1 MSYKLPLTLGNR
13 KWRKAQGLN
22 KLHYWLQHQEARAT
36 VRRLITQRRRATW
49 KDFCKR
55 LASCDYTKAIS
66 KISRIR
72 KNRTLKPTFST
83 PDGPQHAADTM
94 ASHLETIFSGAHQR
108 TVQYN
113 EITTPALPF
122 AVECPIT
129 MDDISSAIRS
139 LPVKKAPGVDH
150 LRIEMLHPIQH
161 LLQPLL
167 LHLFQLNWAWSYVP
181 QPWRVAQVVPIHK
194 KGSPLDPGNYRP
206 ISLTT
211 IFRKILERCIQQT
224 LTSEGPPLDI
234 AQGGFRES
242 RSALDQAICLSEI
255 CQILR
260 SQFRITPVL
269 AFLDIKSAYDTVNRN
284 FIWETLSQYI
294 SPPLLGLLR
303 NLFDDVQIEVLL
315 SNATSRRF
323 RPNTGV
329 LQGSILSP
337 YLYSVYINQLPAQ
350 LRPQAFPSSSLPLE
364 IIPSLNCLLYA
375 DDVVLIA
382 ERSNLVDL
390 LRKCENH
397 SIQMGYKWNP
407 SKCVILDSSTDS
419 ITYTLYDQPL
429 PRETTFAY
437 LGVPF
442 KPGGHLDPDELI
454 RRNTQKA
461 LATMNIL
468 SSVGVNPSGFS
479 KLLCT
484 RFYAHIVRPQLE
496 YGLAINRFTVSQIH
510 ALEEAQNNCIK
521 KIYGARGKASTKVML
536 HMSKLPLLSERVSI
550 LQAQFL
556 FRSLYLPEDALLAC
570 LLPYIRSIRGS
581 QWYAL
586 SRTPLWKTVL
596 STTEEPDTRSF
607 KTAKRRF
614 LQQNLEIRQ
623 RCRNSKL
630 LSNCRRSIS
639 LDPILWLPMSKSE
652 RSRCIRWRLGWLPGG
667 KPRPCPKHLT
677 QQLSKSHAIN
687 CLDMHRRLF
696 MPETIR
702 DPLSFLLNML
712 PLRPLVLPNLA
723 LTWSQRWPII
733 CSILYELDQL
743 HHDKLIPI
751 KYPHGQKLL
760 VWLNRFL

>member
-1 MSYKLPLTLGNR
+1 
-13 KWRKAQGLN
+13 
-22 KLHYWLQHQEARAT
+22 
-36 VRRLITQRRRATW
+36 
-49 KDFCKR
+49 
-55 LASCDYTKAIS
+55 
-66 KISRIR
+66 
-72 KNRTLKPTFST
+72 
-83 PDGPQHAADTM
+83 
-94 ASHLETIFSGAHQR
+94 
-108 TVQYN
+108 
-113 EITTPALPF
+113 
-122 AVECPIT
+122 
-129 MDDISSAIRS
+129 
-139 LPVKKAPGVDH
+139 
-150 LRIEMLHPIQH
+150 
-161 LLQPLL
+161 
-167 LHLFQLNWAWSYVP
+167 
-181 QPWRVAQVVPIHK
+181 
-194 KGSPLDPGNYRP
+194 
-206 ISLTT
+206 
-211 IFRKILERCIQQT
+211 
-224 LTSEGPPLDI
+224 
-234 AQGGFRES
+234 
-242 RSALDQAICLSEI
+242 
-255 CQILR
+255 
-260 SQFRITPVL
+260 
-269 AFLDIKSAYDTVNRN
+269 
-284 FIWETLSQYI
+284 
-294 SPPLLGLLR
+294 
-303 NLFDDVQIEVLL
+303 
-315 SNATSRRF
+315 
-323 RPNTGV
+323 
-329 LQGSILSP
+329 
-337 YLYSVYINQLPAQ
+337 
-350 LRPQAFPSSSLPLE
+350 
-364 IIPSLNCLLYA
+364 
-375 DDVVLIA
+375 
-382 ERSNLVDL
+382 
-390 LRKCENH
+390 
-397 SIQMGYKWNP
+397 MGYKWNP